1 MTSST
6 RLVAAFAVASL
17 PFVSVVA
24 AQEHPV
30 MPPGMT
36 HEQHMA
42 LMKQQGQMAMG
53 FD

>member
-1 MTSST
+1 
-6 RLVAAFAVASL
+6 
-17 PFVSVVA
+17 
-24 AQEHPV
+24 
-30 MPPGMT
+30 MT